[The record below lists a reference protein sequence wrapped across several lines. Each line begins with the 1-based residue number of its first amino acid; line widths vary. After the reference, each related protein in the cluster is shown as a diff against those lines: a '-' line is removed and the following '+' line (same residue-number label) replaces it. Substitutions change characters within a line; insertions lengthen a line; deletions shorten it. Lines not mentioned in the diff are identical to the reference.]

1 MASKKDTPETAAE
14 PESATN
20 GVNTYT
26 VLSNLHRDGKLYLRR
41 SPIKLS
47 DKDAAPLLKAKQIA
61 VKAAK

>member
-1 MASKKDTPETAAE
+1 
-14 PESATN
+14 
-20 GVNTYT
+20 VNTYT